1 MMDNTT
7 EMILQP
13 VLQYGF
19 AGLSV
24 GLLGFIAWL
33 VKRLMGLLESTTT
46 VIQANTNVIQCL
58 RDDSDEIR
66 DIVVSLNNKLLAR
79 PCIAKKD

>member
-1 MMDNTT
+1 MDETT
-7 EMILQP
+7 RMFLEP
-13 VLQYGF
+13 VVQYGF

-24 GLLGFIAWL
+24 GLLAFIAWL
-33 VKRLMGLLESTTT
+33 VKRLMSLLESTTT